1 MTTNETIVKGID
13 EIDTLRISL
22 LPKEFQKVFLTS
34 EKFSEETKKRAFY
47 AFQQT
52 TFLVNAWN
60 SKTIF
65 LKGFKK
71 RNFEMASN
79 LGKLY
84 KQCFGI
90 SKSSYEGTAEEF
102 GEKIKKILASDIF
115 SQKQMEIICLRYG
128 LNGTECFSIPETAK
142 KLKLTRTKVSELEKE
157 ALKILSSKYELKYS
171 KEMYIKKRKLA
182 EEERKILEKATT
194 GYIESIKDI
203 SIYVLGLSTQT
214 EEFLLGARITT
225 VPQFLKTNIE
235 RFPYDLREEVEIRKA
250 TFFEEFLCEK

>member
-22 LPKEFQKVFLTS
+22 LPKKFQKVFLTS
-34 EKFSEETKKRAFY
+34 EKFSEETKERAFY

-52 TFLVNAWN
+52 TFLVNAWD

-71 RNFEMASN
+71 KNFEMACN

-102 GEKIKKILASDIF
+102 GEKINKILASDIF
-115 SQKQMEIICLRYG
+115 SKEQADVMHLRYG
-128 LNGTECFSIPETAK
+128 LNGTECFSILETAK
-142 KLKLTRTKVSELEKE
+142 KLNLTKTKVSELEKE
-157 ALKILSSKYELKYS
+157 ALKILSSKYELKHS
-171 KEMYIKKRKLA
+171 KEIDVKKAKLA
-182 EEERKILEKATT
+182 KEERKILEKATAD
-194 GYIESIKDI
+194 YIESIKDI
-203 SIYVLGLSTQT
+203 SIYVLGLSTRA

-225 VPQFLKTNIE
+225 LSQFLISNIE
-235 RFPYDLREEVEIRKA
+235 RFPYDLREEVERRKA
-250 TFFEEFLCEK
+250 TFFEEFLSEK